1 MLARARVITLIF
13 AITTLC
19 SADSLTL
26 RSGRVVHGQYLGGDA
41 RQIKMAIGDRVETF
55 DIADV
60 TNLQFGGGEK
70 LSSDD
75 SRLAPL
81 PPPPPPPDAPPQQ
94 QQTAPPLQP
103 QSPAYGAPPQ
113 QSAASYPSSSNSASY
128 PPSTTSYPPSTTSG
142 MQIPS
147 GTTIT
152 VRMIDGVDSEQ
163 SRLGQTYRAS
173 VDEPVIVNGQT
184 IISRGSDCV
193 ARLVEDQDSG
203 KFAGR
208 TILKLD
214 LQQVMVNGKMI
225 DVTTG
230 DVTQASSSRGAR
242 TAKVVGGT
250 TALGAIIGA
259 LGGGGKGA
267 AIGAASGAA
276 VGGAAE
282 VLTKGQRV
290 KIPSE
295 TRLSFT
301 LQQPANL

>member
-1 MLARARVITLIF
+1 MLPRVTAVLI
-13 AITTLC
+13 AIATIC

-41 RQIKMAIGDRVETF
+41 RQIRMAVGDRVDTF
-55 DIADV
+55 DVADV
-60 TNLQFGGGEK
+60 SNLQFGGEK
-70 LSSDD
+70 LSSQN
-75 SRLAPL
+75 SGFNPA
-81 PPPPPPPDAPPQQ
+81 PPPQPQYAPPPQEQAQSAPPP

-103 QSPAYGAPPQ
+103 QSSAYGAPPPQ
-113 QSAASYPSSSNSASY
+113 QNASAY
-128 PPSTTSYPPSTTSG
+128 PPSSTG

-147 GTTIT
+147 GTSIT

-173 VDEPVIVNGQT
+173 VDEPVVVNGQT
-184 IISRGSDCV
+184 IISRGADCV
-193 ARLVEDQDSG
+193 TRLVEDQNSG

-208 TILKLD
+208 TVLKLD
-214 LQQVMVNGKMI
+214 LQQVMVNGRLI
-225 DVTTG
+225 DVTSG

-250 TALGAIIGA
+250 TALGAIVGA
-259 LGGGGKGA
+259 LAGGGKGA

-295 TRLSFT
+295 TRLTFT

>member
-1 MLARARVITLIF
+1 MPQSPPPRAAAAAVR
-13 AITTLC
+13 A
-19 SADSLTL
+19 SADQQP
-26 RSGRVVHGQYLGGDA
+26 QY
-41 RQIKMAIGDRVETF
+41 
-55 DIADV
+55 
-60 TNLQFGGGEK
+60 
-70 LSSDD
+70 S
-75 SRLAPL
+75 LAP
-81 PPPPPPPDAPPQQ
+81 QQ
-94 QQTAPPLQP
+94 DTAPPLQP
-103 QSPAYGAPPQ
+103 QSPAYGAPSQPQ
-113 QSAASYPSSSNSASY
+113 NTA
-128 PPSTTSYPPSTTSG
+128 G

-147 GTTIT
+147 GTPIT

-173 VDEPVIVNGQT
+173 VDEPVLVNGQT

-193 ARLVEDQDSG
+193 ARLVEDKESG

-208 TILKLD
+208 TVLTLD
-214 LQQVMVNGKMI
+214 LQQVMVNGRMI

-250 TALGAIIGA
+250 TALGAIVGA
-259 LGGGGKGA
+259 LAGGGKGA

-295 TRLSFT
+295 TRLTFT

>member
-1 MLARARVITLIF
+1 
-13 AITTLC
+13 
-19 SADSLTL
+19 
-26 RSGRVVHGQYLGGDA
+26 
-41 RQIKMAIGDRVETF
+41 MAVGDRVDSF

-60 TNLQFGGGEK
+60 LNLQFGGGEK
-70 LSSDD
+70 LSADNSGYPT
-75 SRLAPL
+75 A
-81 PPPPPPPDAPPQQ
+81 PPPAQPPYPDSQQQPQYAPPPS

-103 QSPAYGAPPQ
+103 QSPAYGAPQQ
-113 QSAASYPSSSNSASY
+113 QSATSYPSGSNSASY
-128 PPSTTSYPPSTTSG
+128 PPSTTSYPPSTTGSYPPSTTGSYPPSTTGG
-142 MQIPS
+142 MTIPS

-173 VDEPVIVNGQT
+173 VDEPVVVNGQT

-203 KFAGR
+203 KFTGR

-214 LQQVMVNGKMI
+214 LQQVMVNGHMI

-230 DVTQASSSRGAR
+230 DVTQASSSRGSR

-295 TRLSFT
+295 TRLNFT

>member
-1 MLARARVITLIF
+1 MLLRVTAFVI
-13 AITTLC
+13 AIATIC

-41 RQIKMAIGDRVETF
+41 RQIRMAIGDRVDTF

-60 TNLQFGGGEK
+60 SNLQFGGGEK
-70 LSSDD
+70 LSSEN
-75 SRLAPL
+75 SAYTPA
-81 PPPPPPPDAPPQQ
+81 PPPDRQDRQDRPERADRDRPPD
-94 QQTAPPLQP
+94 PPLQP

-113 QSAASYPSSSNSASY
+113 QVA
-128 PPSTTSYPPSTTSG
+128 
-142 MQIPS
+142 QIPS
-147 GTTIT
+147 GTAIT

-173 VDEPVIVNGQT
+173 LDEPILVNGQT
-184 IISRGSDCV
+184 AVARGADCIV
-193 ARLVEDQDSG
+193 RLVEDKESG
-203 KFAGR
+203 KFAGK
-208 TILKLD
+208 TVLTLD
-214 LQQVMVNGKMI
+214 LQQVQVNGRMI

-230 DVTQASSSRGAR
+230 DVTQSSASRGAR

-259 LGGGGKGA
+259 LAGGGQGA

-276 VGGAAE
+276 VGGAAQ

-295 TRLSFT
+295 TRLTFT
-301 LQQPANL
+301 LQQPANI